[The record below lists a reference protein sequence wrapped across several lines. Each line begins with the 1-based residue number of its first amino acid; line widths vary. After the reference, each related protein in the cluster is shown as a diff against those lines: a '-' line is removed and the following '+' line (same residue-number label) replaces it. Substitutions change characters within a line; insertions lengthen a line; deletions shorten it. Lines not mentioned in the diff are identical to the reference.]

1 MLRRRELLW
10 LLAVRKEKKLITML
24 SSWMME
30 LRRFVAASDLE
41 DLRSPVV
48 GLVVSMGLLPKEVLC
63 LKRRS
68 RSTS

>member
-1 MLRRRELLW
+1 
-10 LLAVRKEKKLITML
+10 ML
-24 SSWMME
+24 SSWMMK

-41 DLRSPVV
+41 DPRSPVV